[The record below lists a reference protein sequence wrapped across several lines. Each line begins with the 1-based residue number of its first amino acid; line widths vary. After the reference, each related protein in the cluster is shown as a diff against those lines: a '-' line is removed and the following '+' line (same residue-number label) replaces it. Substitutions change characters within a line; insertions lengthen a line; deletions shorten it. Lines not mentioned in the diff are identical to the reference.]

1 MNAGEADQGTV
12 TTPPEPLLVRL
23 GVRYFRSR
31 ASAAQPVVAADAVH
45 VLNADERAS
54 LRRIQRVAVWR
65 AAAAGA
71 LSTIVAAIA
80 EVLAQP
86 LLGAVPSEASTMQQ
100 VHFYA
105 VVGAVTVVASIVEIL
120 FLYWDGLRAVHELA
134 CAAGLDLF
142 PTQSEDKVVAAAM
155 ARAALEL
162 PTPNAA
168 AETFGVNPWREA
180 SRARLVVASVVYKLK
195 VSVTNFAIKAVI
207 RRMLGR
213 AFVRAWL
220 PFVAVPITALWN
232 AWVCWLIMREARIV
246 AMGPSAA
253 RELVGAVL
261 DRKGDPPSD
270 EVKHALLRAVASA
283 IVRTENPHP
292 NLLALL
298 AVVEGRVGCAA
309 AQVERIDD
317 THVFLAS
324 LARLAAAERL
334 MVLRMLVLASILDG
348 RLSKRERLL
357 LSEAAGV
364 CERPLDLARVERLR
378 RTFMAGDAL
387 EPEALAVF

>member
-1 MNAGEADQGTV
+1 MSA
-12 TTPPEPLLVRL
+12 PPEPLLVRL

-31 ASAAQPVVAADAVH
+31 ARPAGAAPAVDAVH
-45 VLNADERAS
+45 VLNADERTA
-54 LRRIQRVAVWR
+54 LRRIQRVAVVR
-65 AAAAGA
+65 AAVAGA

-86 LLGAVPSEASTMQQ
+86 LLGEHPSEASTTMQVQ
-100 VHFYA
+100 FYA
-105 VVGAVTVVASIVEIL
+105 IVFGVTVVASVVEIL
-120 FLYWDGLRAVHELA
+120 FLYWDGLRSVHELA
-134 CAAGLDLF
+134 GAAGLDLF
-142 PTQSEDKVVAAAM
+142 PEEAESKVVAAAM

-168 AETFGVNPWREA
+168 AQSFGVNPWREA
-180 SRARLVVASVVYKLK
+180 SRPRLLVASVVYKLK
-195 VSVTNFAIKAVI
+195 VSVTNFAIKALV

-253 RELVGAVL
+253 RELVGVVLASDDALAHDVKQAV
-261 DRKGDPPSD
+261 
-270 EVKHALLRAVASA
+270 LRAVASA

-298 AVVEGRVGCAA
+298 GVVE
-309 AQVERIDD
+309 ERLGVFGADVDRLDD
-317 THVFLAS
+317 THVFLDA
-324 LARLAAAERL
+324 LGRLEAPARTL
-334 MVLRMLVLASILDG
+334 VLRVLVLASILDG
-348 RLSKRERLL
+348 RLSKRERILL
-357 LSEAAGV
+357 GEAASV
-364 CERPLDLARVERLR
+364 CGRPLDLGRVEALR

-387 EPEALAVF
+387 DPAALLAF